1 MTALSL
7 ALASDAFAVSVG
19 MGLSGKYKGKHL
31 PLKLGFY
38 FGLFQAVMPLAGW
51 QIGKYLLSMISG
63 IDHWAAFFILT
74 AVGVKMIWES
84 FGKEKE
90 RETKK
95 GYILLLAIATSID
108 AFAVGLTFSY
118 FILDVFKVVA
128 VIGAITFAMSYC
140 GFYIGKKFG
149 KFAGK
154 KAELTGGLILIL
166 IGVKILFEHLL
177 KG

>member
-19 MGLSGKYKGKHL
+19 LGFSGKNKGRYL
-31 PLKLGFY
+31 PLKLGLY
-38 FGLFQAVMPLAGW
+38 FGLFQAVMPLGGW
-51 QIGKYLLSMISG
+51 QTGKYLLSLISG
-63 IDHWAAFFILT
+63 IGHWAAFLILS
-74 AVGVKMIWES
+74 AVGVKLVWES

-90 RETKK
+90 KEIKK
-95 GYILLLAIATSID
+95 GYLLLLAIATSID

-118 FILDVFKVVA
+118 FILDVFKAVA
-128 VIGAITFAMSYC
+128 VIGAITFTMSYC